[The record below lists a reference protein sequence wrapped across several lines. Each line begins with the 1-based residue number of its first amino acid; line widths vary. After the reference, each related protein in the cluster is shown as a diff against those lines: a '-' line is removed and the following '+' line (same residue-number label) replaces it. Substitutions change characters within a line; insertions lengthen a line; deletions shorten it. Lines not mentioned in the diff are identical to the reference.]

1 MNVVEDLTLFSASWG
16 GYFARFGR
24 DWLASIAALDPQP
37 AKIIIATDRLLPL
50 DQRFTQIEARQPYHW
65 DAFNAAVEAADTEWV
80 AGLALDDGLAPDAFA
95 NIIRSG
101 DVEVSYALAS
111 NGALM
116 RPKQDKWNN
125 IMSEDW
131 FPLSGYQIVRRD
143 VWLRFPLRPVVWAD
157 WVQALEWKAAGVR
170 VEFHERVKQHY
181 RLHEGQHSNA
191 KDYGMAKGN
200 IELVK
205 FMLANGGIR
214 PGNEWP
220 PFSARPFRPAVS

>member
-1 MNVVEDLTLFSASWG
+1 MSVVEDVTLFSASWG
-16 GYFARFGR
+16 NYFARFGR

-50 DQRFTQIEARQPYHW
+50 DQRFTQIEARKPYDW
-65 DAFNAAVEAADTEWV
+65 DAFNGAVEAADTEWV

-116 RPKQDKWNN
+116 RPKQDRWQN
-125 IMSEDW
+125 IMSEHG
-131 FPLSGYQIVRRD
+131 FPLSGYQIVKRD
-143 VWLRFPLRPVVWAD
+143 VWLRFPLRPVVWPD

-181 RLHEGQHSNA
+181 RLHTEQHSNA
-191 KDYGMAKGN
+191 TDAVAARAN
-200 IELVK
+200 IEMVK
-205 FMLANGGIR
+205 QMIRDGGVK

-220 PFSARPFRPAVS
+220 PLPA